1 MPRMVTGGGGL
12 ALVFWV
18 TSLVLVFSADPFIF
32 QVQNAELTVKLLKKL
47 NYQSLEENLT
57 ISIFSKLL
65 SWEEELAYDPFLFEN
80 PLTNFLLLTLLRM
93 DIQTY
98 MIPISINQK
107 FRRTVRVPTRQEL
120 RKSAVLINDM
130 TYAYSMSAMKGIVII

>member
-1 MPRMVTGGGGL
+1 MVTGGGGF
-12 ALVFWV
+12 ALVSFV

-80 PLTNFLLLTLLRM
+80 PLPNFLLLKMLRM

-120 RKSAVLINDM
+120 RKSAILINDM